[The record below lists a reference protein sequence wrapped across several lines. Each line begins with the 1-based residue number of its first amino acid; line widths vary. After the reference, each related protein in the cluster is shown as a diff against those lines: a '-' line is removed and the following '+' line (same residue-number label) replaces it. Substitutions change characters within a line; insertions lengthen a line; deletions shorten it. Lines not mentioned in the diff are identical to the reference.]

1 MTINVRVVGA
11 APASPSDD
19 PRSSFVI
26 RAVELA
32 LEDDVN
38 LVSGNSSHI
47 TLVYPYSR
55 LFRSAVAGT
64 FGTTSLRRLS
74 HSRLKIDYENWLR
87 RLHAIPRQQ
96 SVLVVSHEN
105 LDRSPWTAFGEV
117 LRSTDFPRLTHWP
130 QSIDPRG
137 FRVPYW
143 WNYLDWPEIP
153 RPHGA
158 SASRFGKWYE
168 PQTLLSPLVTNEQD
182 TSRLNKAVWI
192 TNHLSFPRSAIRAR
206 LEAQV
211 AIDVVSNIPWGQK
224 AAYLERYRYCV
235 VTENSV
241 GFGYETEKVP
251 EAWMAGCI
259 PVGYVQNPMGDFNP
273 GATFL
278 DVPKDTPDHLP
289 PLLTRMPSLSD
300 LLDYLANNLMRRS
313 V

>member
-1 MTINVRVVGA
+1 MTINVRVVGS
-11 APASPSDD
+11 APGSPSDD
-19 PRSSFVI
+19 PGNSFVF
-26 RAVELA
+26 RAVQLA

-38 LVSGNSSHI
+38 LVSGNPSHI

-64 FGTTSLRRLS
+64 IGTTSLRRLS
-74 HSRLKIDYENWLR
+74 YSTLEIDYENWLR
-87 RLHAIPRQQ
+87 RLHGIPRQQ

-117 LRSTDFPRLTHWP
+117 LRSTDLPRLTHWP

-158 SASRFGKWYE
+158 SESRFGKWYE
-168 PQTLLSPLVTNEQD
+168 PHTLLSPLAFDEHGRG
-182 TSRLNKAVWI
+182 RLNKAVWV
-192 TNHLSFPRSAIRAR
+192 TNHLSYPRSSIRDR
-206 LEAQV
+206 LESQV
-211 AIDVVSNIPWGQK
+211 EIDVVNNIPWGQK
-224 AAYLERYRYCV
+224 ASYLERYRYCV

-241 GFGYETEKVP
+241 GYGYETEKVP

-259 PVGYVQNPMGDFNP
+259 PIGYVANPMGDFNP
-273 GATFL
+273 KSFFFDLPVLEGSE
-278 DVPKDTPDHLP
+278 LP
-289 PLLTRMPSLSD
+289 PLIDAMPSLSG
-300 LLDYLANNLMRRS
+300 LLDYLSINLADRWI
-313 V
+313 

>member
-1 MTINVRVVGA
+1 MTINVRVVGSV
-11 APASPSDD
+11 PGSPTNDSGN
-19 PRSSFVI
+19 SFVI
-26 RAVELA
+26 RAIELA
-32 LEDDVN
+32 LEDDVR
-38 LVSGNSSHI
+38 LVSDGSSHI

-64 FGTTSLRRLS
+64 IGTSSLRRLR
-74 HSRLKIDYENWLR
+74 HSTLKLNHENWLR
-87 RLHAIPRQQ
+87 LLHGISRKQ
-96 SVLVVSHEN
+96 SILVVSHEN

-158 SASRFGKWYE
+158 SGSRFGKWYE
-168 PQTLLSPLVTNEQD
+168 PQTLLSPLRVDDQSER
-182 TSRLNKAVWI
+182 RLNSAVWV
-192 TNHLSFPRSAIRAR
+192 TNHLSFPRTSIRVR
-206 LEAQV
+206 LEQEV

-241 GFGYETEKVP
+241 GYGYETEKVP

-259 PVGYVQNPMGDFNP
+259 PIGYVANPMGDFNP
-273 GATFL
+273 SSFFFDLPVLEGSE
-278 DVPKDTPDHLP
+278 LP
-289 PLLTRMPSLSD
+289 PLIDAMPSLSG
-300 LLDYLANNLMRRS
+300 LLDYLSINLASRWI
-313 V
+313 